1 MVKIAH
7 LWRFYEPWLCRAIDQ
22 IPKVVSGD
30 LLEMPLPAGD
40 HFYNRIEGYRYD
52 FTASQFDWPIAY
64 GHAHKSGRRGAGSD
78 KRLAG

>member
-1 MVKIAH
+1 MSPGFAERLI
-7 LWRFYEPWLCRAIDQ
+7 RFRKL
-22 IPKVVSGD
+22 SGGD

-64 GHAHKSGRRGAGSD
+64 GRAHKSGRRGAGSD